1 MGLLSRLLPDPETR
15 ARVGTDTAT
24 FASSAGWLEDL
35 LGGGAISTAGQRV
48 NANNAMTVGALF
60 AAIRMLAQS
69 VGQLP
74 IHIYRRGAEGQRER
88 LHTHPLRALLNDAP
102 NEWQT
107 AMEYRALQICWAIL
121 RGNAVSW
128 LKLRKNLDIE
138 EIIPLEPER
147 MTYWLTPDGQ
157 KLVYEY
163 RHRDGRS
170 EFIPRIEVLHVRA
183 PLGNRWLGLG
193 LLDVARDT
201 IGLSMVADEH
211 AARFYENAAAPAGV
225 LTSPKPLSDS
235 AWTKLKQRWE
245 GRHKGAANAWRTA
258 LLEDGVKWEP
268 LGLNLK
274 DQQFLETRTFQ
285 VQEIA
290 RLVGIPPHLI
300 GELSRSTNNNIE
312 AQGLELVRYGLAAWC
327 TLVEQ
332 RIKLDCF
339 GMGERRNLYVKHAL
353 EAFTRGELLNRYRS
367 YQIGRMGG
375 WLNVNEIREMEDRN
389 GIGPDGETY
398 LAPLNM
404 VPASLFGEPN
414 GTDETD
420 EPPPTSGTPGTQ
432 PGGLAP
438 SPEDQRHQ
446 VQAAITRSAQ
456 LVAPVMMDV
465 AARVHRRAEG
475 ERERRDGGA
484 QSALAFLAWTGQA
497 VEPVLRSMAL
507 QLDVPPDVLEDAVSA
522 ARDAVAAA
530 WTRAPHDH
538 TPDEYA
544 RRGLRLA
551 ARTLFA
557 HTLAPV
563 EV

>member
-1 MGLLSRLLPDPETR
+1 MGLLSRLLPEPETR
-15 ARVGTDTAT
+15 ARVGSQTAT
-24 FASSAGWLEDL
+24 FASSAGWLEDM
-35 LGGGAISTAGQRV
+35 LGGGSYSTAGQRV

-69 VGQLP
+69 VAQLP
-74 IHIYRRGAEGQRER
+74 IHVYRRSADSQRER

-121 RGNAVSW
+121 HGNSVSW
-128 LKLRKNLDIE
+128 LKLKNNLDIE
-138 EIIPLEPER
+138 EIIPLEPQR
-147 MTYWLTPDGQ
+147 MTYWLTPDRS

-163 RHRDGRS
+163 RHADGRS
-170 EFIPRIEVLHVRA
+170 EFIPRMEVLHVRA

-193 LLDVARDT
+193 LLDIARDT
-201 IGLSMVADEH
+201 IGLSMVAEEH
-211 AARFYENAAAPAGV
+211 ASRFYENAAAPAGV

-258 LLEDGVKWEP
+258 LLEDGVEWKP

-312 AQGLELVRYGLAAWC
+312 AQGLELVRYGLAPWC

-332 RIKLDCF
+332 RVKLDCF

-389 GIGPDGETY
+389 GIGPDGEVY

-404 VPASLFGEPN
+404 VPADLFGTE
-414 GTDETD
+414 D
-420 EPPPTSGTPGTQ
+420 EPPANEAPAGGTPGTQ

-438 SPEDQRHQ
+438 APQDERA
-446 VQAAITRSAQ
+446 QAQATITRAAQ
-456 LVAPVMMDV
+456 LVAPVMHDV

-475 ERERRDGGA
+475 ERERRDANA
-484 QSALAFLAWTGQA
+484 QHAFAFLVWSGQA

-507 QLDVPPDVLEDAVSA
+507 QLDVPPELLDDAVGA
-522 ARDAVAAA
+522 ARDAVASA

-538 TPDEYA
+538 TPDQLA
-544 RRGLRLA
+544 RRGLIIA
-551 ARTLFA
+551 ARTLYA
-557 HTLAPV
+557 HTLPA